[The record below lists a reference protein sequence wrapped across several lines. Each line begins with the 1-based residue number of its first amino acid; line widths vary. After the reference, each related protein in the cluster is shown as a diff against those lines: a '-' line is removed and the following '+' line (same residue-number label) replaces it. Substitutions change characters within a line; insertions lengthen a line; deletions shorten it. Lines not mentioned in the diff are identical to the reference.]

1 MSGVLFGV
9 KTAHLTRHLAF
20 PAAGVAGVLLLS
32 CMAAPP
38 SSVLAFDGGRVL
50 AADPTEAQRVEG
62 LLARLQ
68 PELLG
73 LLPDTSFDD
82 LDVWIQDTP
91 SLYMN
96 ATEASTDA
104 EGLWSPTHQ
113 RIMLSRHA
121 DHIERTLA
129 HELTHAALGESWGLL
144 PGSMEEG
151 LADHVSGSL
160 CESGASRL
168 RAGRLSSACLA
179 TGGVSLQVDV
189 MPSARSCPVGA
200 PRTGWS
206 ACIRL
211 KGEADGTDP
220 MDVFRLAA
228 GLSSTKLESGAK
240 RGFYGLAY
248 LAVARIVDRQ
258 GYEGLQELCL
268 RAEQQDLSRVP
279 SSWILDAA
287 GLDAAPASWRGA
299 AAASMGEA
307 ELIELVRMYPDF
319 VSDAVHGY
327 LTSTGASIDG
337 PAQLEVEIS
346 LREGSAKVLLSQIPD
361 LEATIA
367 MDLKQPQP
375 HGVQVASAHR

>member
-1 MSGVLFGV
+1 
-9 KTAHLTRHLAF
+9 
-20 PAAGVAGVLLLS
+20 
-32 CMAAPP
+32 
-38 SSVLAFDGGRVL
+38 
-50 AADPTEAQRVEG
+50 
-62 LLARLQ
+62 
-68 PELLG
+68 
-73 LLPDTSFDD
+73 
-82 LDVWIQDTP
+82 
-91 SLYMN
+91 
-96 ATEASTDA
+96 
-104 EGLWSPTHQ
+104 
-113 RIMLSRHA
+113 
-121 DHIERTLA
+121 
-129 HELTHAALGESWGLL
+129 
-144 PGSMEEG
+144 
-151 LADHVSGSL
+151 
-160 CESGASRL
+160 
-168 RAGRLSSACLA
+168 
-179 TGGVSLQVDV
+179 

-327 LTSTGASIDG
+327 LTSTGASIDD